1 MGEPLYQDNTGPGD
15 FSHAEPSRQESFK
28 MRIILLLT
36 VFTTLGFCQRQSPP
50 STPLTEPPQGQRC
63 AGRNFNGRRC
73 CTPESPCGYGEGD
86 CDGPL
91 DGGANDGHRGC
102 QGDLVC
108 GSNNCKKFGTYFH
121 EKDDCCD
128 LPETLAIP
136 EPLPLIPAG
145 VPLEPPAGQRC
156 RGRNFDGKR
165 CCTPE
170 NPCDEGEGDC
180 DGPGDGGQH
189 DGHQGCKGDLVCG
202 SNNCLQF
209 GAYFHPKDDC
219 CERPFSSAQCFTN
232 SGNYPNT
239 SCVFPFIYNGV
250 SYNKCTLV
258 DADIRHD
265 QPWCAT
271 QVDGRGGY
279 IASHWGN
286 CGPQCSVEEASDLRL
301 EIEDDG
307 LWSQWSGFGPCSA
320 SCDGGQTQR
329 HRTCDNDELCP
340 HTTQT
345 QTRSCNLNRC

>member
-15 FSHAEPSRQESFK
+15 LSQAEHPNRQESIE

-36 VFTTLGFCQRQSPP
+36 VFATLGLCQSPP
-50 STPLTEPPQGQRC
+50 RTPLTQPPQGQRC

-145 VPLEPPAGQRC
+145 VPLDPPAGQRC
-156 RGRNFDGKR
+156 AGRNYNGKR

-180 DGPGDGGQH
+180 DGPGDGGNN
-189 DGHQGCKGDLVCG
+189 DGHRGCRVCLWLVVPALATLDSSNLAGDPGVTGHPAARCISRSVEGAGRSGQGNVWASSVAPASSTQRTFR
-202 SNNCLQF
+202 SNTAESLTVMQSTLTL
-209 GAYFHPKDDC
+209 
-219 CERPFSSAQCFTN
+219 RTL
-232 SGNYPNT
+232 
-239 SCVFPFIYNGV
+239 GV
-250 SYNKCTLV
+250 S
-258 DADIRHD
+258 
-265 QPWCAT
+265 
-271 QVDGRGGY
+271 
-279 IASHWGN
+279 
-286 CGPQCSVEEASDLRL
+286 SDFLIL
-301 EIEDDG
+301 G
-307 LWSQWSGFGPCSA
+307 LIDETSFFNEFF
-320 SCDGGQTQR
+320 QR
-329 HRTCDNDELCP
+329 ISMSLYP
-340 HTTQT
+340 
-345 QTRSCNLNRC
+345 SLK

>member
-15 FSHAEPSRQESFK
+15 LSQAEHASRQESIE

-36 VFTTLGFCQRQSPP
+36 VFATLGLCQSPP

-156 RGRNFDGKR
+156 AGRNYNGKR

-180 DGPGDGGQH
+180 DGPGDGGNN
-189 DGHQGCKGDLVCG
+189 DGHRGCKGDLICG

-209 GAYFHPKDDC
+209 GAYYHPKDDC
-219 CERPFSSAQCFTN
+219 CERPKGVSLAGDPGVTGHPVVRCISRSVEGAGRSGPENVWVSSAAPASSTQRTFR
-232 SGNYPNT
+232 SNT
-239 SCVFPFIYNGV
+239 AESLTVTQSSLTSRTLGV
-250 SYNKCTLV
+250 S
-258 DADIRHD
+258 
-265 QPWCAT
+265 
-271 QVDGRGGY
+271 
-279 IASHWGN
+279 
-286 CGPQCSVEEASDLRL
+286 SDFL
-301 EIEDDG
+301 IMG
-307 LWSQWSGFGPCSA
+307 LI
-320 SCDGGQTQR
+320 
-329 HRTCDNDELCP
+329 DEFF
-340 HTTQT
+340 
-345 QTRSCNLNRC
+345 SKNLNVIVSISQINTTI

>member
-15 FSHAEPSRQESFK
+15 FSHAESSCQESFK

-36 VFTTLGFCQRQSPP
+36 VFTTLGLCQRQSPP
-50 STPLTEPPQGQRC
+50 RTPLTEPPQGQRC

-156 RGRNFDGKR
+156 AGRNYNGKR

-180 DGPGDGGQH
+180 DGPGDGGNN
-189 DGHQGCKGDLVCG
+189 DGHRGCKGDLICG

-209 GAYFHPKDDC
+209 GAYYHPKDDC
-219 CERPFSSAQCFTN
+219 CERPQVVSLAGGAG
-232 SGNYPNT
+232 SGNVRQQQYGWGPWSNRT
-239 SCVFPFIYNGV
+239 ACRRVHQQISGRCRKTRTRNCV
-250 SYNKCTLV
+250 
-258 DADIRHD
+258 
-265 QPWCAT
+265 
-271 QVDGRGGY
+271 
-279 IASHWGN
+279 
-286 CGPQCSVEEASDLRL
+286 GPQCGSLQHSEDLQEQYCRESDCDA
-301 EIEDDG
+301 EGFAEDER
-307 LWSQWSGFGPCSA
+307 FFF
-320 SCDGGQTQR
+320 
-329 HRTCDNDELCP
+329 
-340 HTTQT
+340 
-345 QTRSCNLNRC
+345 

>member
-15 FSHAEPSRQESFK
+15 FSHAESSCQESFK

-36 VFTTLGFCQRQSPP
+36 VFTTLGLCQRQSPP

-156 RGRNFDGKR
+156 AGRNYNGKR

-180 DGPGDGGQH
+180 DGPGDGGNN
-189 DGHQGCKGDLVCG
+189 DGHRGCKGDLICG

-209 GAYFHPKDDC
+209 GAYCHPKDDC
-219 CERPFSSAQCFTN
+219 CERPQGVSLAGGAG
-232 SGNYPNT
+232 SGNVRQQQYGWGPWSNWT
-239 SCVFPFIYNGV
+239 ACRRVHQQISGRCRKTRTRNCV
-250 SYNKCTLV
+250 
-258 DADIRHD
+258 
-265 QPWCAT
+265 
-271 QVDGRGGY
+271 
-279 IASHWGN
+279 
-286 CGPQCSVEEASDLRL
+286 GPQCGSLQHSEDLQEQYCRESDCDA
-301 EIEDDG
+301 EGFAEDER
-307 LWSQWSGFGPCSA
+307 FFF
-320 SCDGGQTQR
+320 
-329 HRTCDNDELCP
+329 
-340 HTTQT
+340 
-345 QTRSCNLNRC
+345 

>member
-1 MGEPLYQDNTGPGD
+1 MG
-15 FSHAEPSRQESFK
+15 SHAEPSCQESFK

-36 VFTTLGFCQRQSPP
+36 VFTTLGLCQRQSPP
-50 STPLTEPPQGQRC
+50 RTPLTEPPQGQRC

-156 RGRNFDGKR
+156 AGRNYNG
-165 CCTPE
+165 
-170 NPCDEGEGDC
+170 
-180 DGPGDGGQH
+180 
-189 DGHQGCKGDLVCG
+189 KGDLICG

-209 GAYFHPKDDC
+209 GAYYHPKDDC
-219 CERPFSSAQCFTN
+219 CERPQGVSLAGGAG
-232 SGNYPNT
+232 SGNVRQQQYGWGPWSNWT
-239 SCVFPFIYNGV
+239 ACRRVHQQISGRCRKTRTRNCV
-250 SYNKCTLV
+250 
-258 DADIRHD
+258 
-265 QPWCAT
+265 
-271 QVDGRGGY
+271 
-279 IASHWGN
+279 
-286 CGPQCSVEEASDLRL
+286 GPQCGSLQHSEDLQEQYCRESDCDA
-301 EIEDDG
+301 EGFAEDER
-307 LWSQWSGFGPCSA
+307 FFF
-320 SCDGGQTQR
+320 
-329 HRTCDNDELCP
+329 
-340 HTTQT
+340 
-345 QTRSCNLNRC
+345 